1 MKPFKR
7 LTNLKFYPIPVQKD
21 RFAPQKFT
29 MAFTDND
36 WVEAK
41 LKFEA
46 IFGGGIEMDGLLFL
60 IGIQELGQGFREFE
74 KDEKMNLMH
83 IAVCRLLQP
92 YGHYAFS
99 HKDDDGWPHYTKS
112 SLSTGLSQKDQE
124 NLLKEAV
131 INYSETQ
138 L

>member
-1 MKPFKR
+1 MG
-7 LTNLKFYPIPVQKD
+7 
-21 RFAPQKFT
+21 
-29 MAFTDND
+29 FTDND

-60 IGIQELGQGFREFE
+60 IGIQELGQGFRTFE

-83 IAVCRLLQP
+83 IAVCRLLEP
-92 YGHYAFS
+92 YGYYSFS
-99 HKDDDGWPHYTKS
+99 HKDADGWPHFNQTPN
-112 SLSTGLSQKDQE
+112 LPGLSQKDQE
-124 NLLKEAV
+124 TLLKQAV
-131 INYSETQ
+131 INYSKTQ